1 MALRL
6 ALVALPAAF
15 VLVAWGSAAGAQDA
29 PAPTMQEMRVD
40 GIPSVFR
47 DAAGRVTGCGLRLFA
62 IEELPPPREVFRT
75 VDVSLLF
82 GVETFTQGA
91 ALLKGSSFEATR
103 SGIRDNQPTRTFT
116 VTDAWVQRPGAARSS
131 ARPGRTPPRDDNP
144 GTHAYLADARPLLD
158 VADAALSGK
167 PVQVGIVRD
176 GQPAPVLMGGAVTM
190 LPRAKQEFAVCMRAL
205 TQRAQSPAK

>member
-6 ALVALPAAF
+6 ALPAAF
-15 VLVAWGSAAGAQDA
+15 ALVAWGGAVGAQDA
-29 PAPTMQEMRVD
+29 PAPKMQELRVD
-40 GIPSVFR
+40 GLPSVFR

-131 ARPGRTPPRDDNP
+131 ARPGRTPRGDNP
-144 GTHAYLADARPLLD
+144 GTLAYLADARPLLD

-167 PVQVGIVRD
+167 PVQLGIVRD
-176 GQPAPVLMGGAVTM
+176 GQPAPVLVGGVVTM
-190 LPRAKQEFAVCMRAL
+190 LPGAKQEFSVCMRAL
-205 TQRAQSPAK
+205 TERAQSPTK